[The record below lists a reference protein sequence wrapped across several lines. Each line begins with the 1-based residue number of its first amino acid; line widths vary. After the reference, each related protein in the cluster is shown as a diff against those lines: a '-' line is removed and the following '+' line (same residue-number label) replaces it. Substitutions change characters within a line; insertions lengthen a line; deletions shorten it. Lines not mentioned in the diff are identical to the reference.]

1 MNIEEIKR
9 RLGKLKALADRG
21 VDGERANAE
30 QMVSELMDKYGI
42 SPDFI
47 NEVAKERFTIRF
59 GVTWERKLFVQLMRL
74 CVGNNDDWG
83 LYAHYK
89 PRSRNWDNKTYEIE
103 CTQAQWIESLS
114 KFEVLRRDYNRQ
126 LKNFY
131 RAFLMRNDLLLPC
144 DPNAPDPTEEEVEQ
158 EREVFELSQGI
169 KKSELNPQLGYQE

>member
-9 RLGKLKALADRG
+9 RLGKLKALEDRG

-30 QMVSELMDKYGI
+30 QMLSDLMYKYGI

-47 NEVAKERFTIRF
+47 NEVSKDRFTIRF
-59 GVTWERKLFVQLMRL
+59 KVIWERKLFFQLMRL

-89 PRSRNWDNKTYEIE
+89 PRSRNLDHKAYEIE
-103 CTQAQWIESLS
+103 CTQAQWIESLA
-114 KFEVLRRDYNRQ
+114 KFEVLRRDYIRQ

-144 DPNAPDPTEEEVEQ
+144 DPNAPDLTEEELEQ

-169 KKSELNPQLGYQE
+169 KKSELNPQLDYQE